1 MFHDIPEPLKV
12 RMHYLE
18 EIDSRDRQDG
28 TPHLKRLRQ
37 VPPETGRFI
46 ALLAASAPPGAYI
59 EIGTSAGYSTL
70 WLALACRQSGRTI
83 TTFEILDE
91 KVQLARETF
100 RLAGVEDVVESVQG
114 DARSHIAGLGGLAFC
129 FLDAEKDVYQ
139 DCYDLVVP
147 SLVPGGLLLADNA
160 IDHKQALGPMLDRAL
175 NDARVDAL
183 VVPIGKGV
191 LVCRKI

>member
-1 MFHDIPEPLKV
+1 
-12 RMHYLE
+12 
-18 EIDSRDRQDG
+18 
-28 TPHLKRLRQ
+28 
-37 VPPETGRFI
+37 
-46 ALLAASAPPGAYI
+46 LLAASAPPGAYI

>member
-1 MFHDIPEPLKV
+1 MFHDIPEPMKV
-12 RMHYLE
+12 RMRSLE
-18 EIDSRDRQDG
+18 EIDSLDRQDG

-37 VPPETGRFI
+37 IPPETGRFI
-46 ALLAASAPPGAYI
+46 ALLAASAPSGACI

-91 KVQLARETF
+91 KVKLARETF
-100 RLAGVEDVVESVQG
+100 RQAGVEDVVELVQG
-114 DARSHIAGLGGLAFC
+114 DARSHLAAIGGLAFC
-129 FLDAEKDVYQ
+129 FLDAEKDVYR

-160 IDHKQALGPMLDRAL
+160 IDHKQVLGPMLDHAL

-183 VVPIGKGV
+183 IVPIGKGV